1 MGKRCPFFSRCCKRY
16 AAQFSAVGAAFYT
29 TVRVNAALCFSA
41 VGVGVMLPI
50 FAAVGAAVYTT
61 ARAIAARCFSAVGVG
76 VVLLFTAVDAAF
88 YITVRVNAGCFSA
101 VGVGVVLPI
110 FVLLVPPFKL
120 RLG

>member
-1 MGKRCPFFSRCCKRY
+1 MLPVFVSRWCRRF
-16 AAQFSAVGAAFYT
+16 AANFTAVCSAFYT
-29 TVRVNAALCFSA
+29 TARLIAARCFSA

-50 FAAVGAAVYTT
+50 FTAVGAAVYTT

-88 YITVRVNAGCFSA
+88 YVTVRVNAGCFSA
-101 VGVGVVLPI
+101 VGAGVMLPI
-110 FVLLVPPFKL
+110 FLLLVPRCKL